1 MNAFDQ
7 ILQNYPDEQFMYP
20 TGFEEA
26 IIGLEPSSMRLVI
39 DEEKVI
45 AILMEDGMELEDAV
59 DYYHHNIECAYIGKQ
74 TPIYIQHYN
83 EIK

>member
-20 TGFEEA
+20 TGLEDA

-59 DYYHHNIECAYIGKQ
+59 DYYHHNIESAYIGKQ
-74 TPIYIQHYN
+74 TPIYIQYYN